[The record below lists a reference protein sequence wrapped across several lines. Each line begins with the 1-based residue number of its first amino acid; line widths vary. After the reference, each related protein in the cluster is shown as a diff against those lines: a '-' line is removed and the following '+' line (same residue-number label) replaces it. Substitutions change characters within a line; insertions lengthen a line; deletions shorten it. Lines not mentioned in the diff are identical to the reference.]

1 MSVVPLRQSEPML
14 HADRVVT
21 ILGAT
26 GSIGQSTVDLVRRS
40 PDRYRVEALTAH
52 SNVAELAK
60 LARDL
65 PELRKDQRD
74 LIAGIGE

>member
-1 MSVVPLRQSEPML
+1 MPQGE
-14 HADRVVT
+14 RVVT

-40 PDRYRVEALTAH
+40 NGRFRIEALTAH

-60 LARDL
+60 LART
-65 PELRKDQRD
+65 RRD
-74 LIAGIGE
+74 LCRHRG

>member
-1 MSVVPLRQSEPML
+1 ML

-52 SNVAELAK
+52 SNV
-60 LARDL
+60 
-65 PELRKDQRD
+65 
-74 LIAGIGE
+74 